1 MYCRHCGNEIEDD
14 SRFCPYCGREVRTV
28 AGTEEAT
35 VSTNVPNEQ
44 EAEQTPPPR
53 KTKRKGVKK
62 LVLAASIVLGLVTL
76 GVGISALANNVK
88 VNKKSSSESIKATAT
103 PTPTKAPT
111 KAPTKTPTPT
121 KVPTIN
127 DVAML
132 IYGAPVELGT
142 EHKVV
147 RIQLVENDYDGKI
160 SLVYEIEDTSI
171 VSCEWGEWAKDNT
184 IPLRIYPVGI
194 GETTI
199 KISLA
204 DSNVYKE
211 IRVIS
216 NYDPAME
223 AVADAGY
230 TFSEFTKEMYAKAS
244 VNVRNLPSTDG
255 KKLGSLEEGEVVKV
269 LGQCNETS
277 WYRIVYNGQSAYVS
291 GNYLLEKEI
300 SEEPEATA
308 TPKSTEK
315 AKATATPKP
324 TEKPKATAT
333 PKPSAGTYT
342 KTSVLTGKKI
352 SANAGTGTVVY
363 MEEGRADELILVPDF
378 AAWNEGK
385 FTGSSESRTTYMSF
399 QRRAGKTPGLD
410 VAEAYIELLK
420 DKYGFSVKQT
430 ADQDPDWIG
439 EFKYAWEC
447 TKNGLTMEVSLFGL
461 TEMPEYFTFKCTKDF
476 LFIDLGDR
484 LSGNSKRVDVSGM
497 NAKGTPTT
505 YAVTTICDV
514 INEFPTVRTSDWTDN
529 HYIGFVLSTDYEKGK
544 VLNYSEFEKYN
555 VLTAYKCYG
564 EFRYA
569 SGDAGYVS
577 THEQFADQIEDM
589 KVEILDTKNGY
600 PAVYFYAQI
609 VDDAYTRYYIEGICA
624 PGEDDILPTTSSD
637 SGSAGGGSY
646 DSGYTGSVPSYGG
659 TKDCIYC
666 ENGYVDCMTCNGKG
680 SYTCKVCKGV
690 GSVSHYGYTSD
701 CGCTNGIQYC
711 TNPYCNGGKKKC
723 NICGGRG
730 YN

>member
-1 MYCRHCGNEIEDD
+1 MFCRHCGKGLEND
-14 SRFCPYCGREVRTV
+14 SKFCPYCGKEVAIISYKENATGTTPLPEQKIQPESAPENGRMK
-28 AGTEEAT
+28 AG
-35 VSTNVPNEQ
+35 
-44 EAEQTPPPR
+44 
-53 KTKRKGVKK
+53 GKK
-62 LVLAASIVLGLVTL
+62 KVTLGLGIILGLTVL
-76 GVGISALANNVK
+76 GVGISALAGNAKENKEPEYVK
-88 VNKKSSSESIKATAT
+88 FWATQAVHATNT
-103 PTPTKAPT
+103 PTPVQESFWNYEEKSVTSS
-111 KAPTKTPTPT
+111 
-121 KVPTIN
+121 VN
-127 DVAML
+127 DVELRLSTDYMEVGEVPDAVYVEVIRNGYEGSVRL
-132 IYGAPVELGT
+132 RYEVEDESVANCQWGA
-142 EHKVV
+142 
-147 RIQLVENDYDGKI
+147 
-160 SLVYEIEDTSI
+160 SEIEDEYPLLI
-171 VSCEWGEWAKDNT
+171 VRSKD
-184 IPLRIYPVGI
+184 
-194 GETTI
+194 GET
-199 KISLA
+199 K
-204 DSNVYKE
+204 
-211 IRVIS
+211 
-216 NYDPAME
+216 
-223 AVADAGY
+223 
-230 TFSEFTKEMYAKAS
+230 
-244 VNVRNLPSTDG
+244 
-255 KKLGSLEEGEVVKV
+255 VKV
-269 LGQCNETS
+269 YIQDSDVSAEFYVVCGENASGDTS
-277 WYRIVYNGQSAYVS
+277 
-291 GNYLLEKEI
+291 
-300 SEEPEATA
+300 EPVAT
-308 TPKSTEK
+308 S
-315 AKATATPKP
+315 TPKP
-324 TEKPKATAT
+324 TKKPKATAT

-439 EFKYAWEC
+439 EFKYVWEC

-476 LFIDLGDR
+476 LFIDLGNR
-484 LSGNSKRVDVSGM
+484 LSGNSERVDVSGM
-497 NAKGTPTT
+497 NAQGTPTT

-589 KVEILDTKNGY
+589 KVEILDIKNGY

-637 SGSAGGGSY
+637 SGSAGGGSS

-701 CGCTNGIQYC
+701 CDCTNGIQYC
-711 TNPYCNGGKKKC
+711 TNPYCNGGKKRC

-730 YN
+730 YQ